1 MQIYLFIK
9 FCFSGGIILILV
21 YSLHIHFFTE
31 TAEKI
36 VTWNT

>member
-9 FCFSGGIILILV
+9 FCFFGGTILILV
-21 YSLHIHFFTE
+21 HSLHIHFFTE

-36 VTWNT
+36 LT